1 MKPPNITSPKSVVI
15 TVLSVVLVVSAA
27 VAHAAAQN
35 KPQYTLAEYNAFQ
48 ALNMEK
54 NAAVKI
60 KLLDDFTAKFP
71 NSSLMPEIYAA
82 YYRTYFSLQDY
93 PHTVV
98 YVDKLL
104 AVAHEVGPDNTRLF
118 ALVARATA
126 YAADCD
132 DSVFKTPEAS
142 AKAEDAAA
150 EGLQVLRQLPTPP
163 GVRDEG
169 FASVKTH
176 VEKIFNS
183 SAEIAVS
190 RLKGEPVVC
199 VQPQMDIR

>member
-60 KLLDDFTAKFP
+60 KLWMILPQIWEFLLDARNLCGLLSDVFQLKRL
-71 NSSLMPEIYAA
+71 S
-82 YYRTYFSLQDY
+82 
-93 PHTVV
+93 PHCRSTWTNFWRSPT
-98 YVDKLL
+98 KLVL
-104 AVAHEVGPDNTRLF
+104 IIHACLPSWPVQRHTLRI
-118 ALVARATA
+118 ATIV
-126 YAADCD
+126 C
-132 DSVFKTPEAS
+132 SKRQAS

-163 GVRDEG
+163 G
-169 FASVKTH
+169 A
-176 VEKIFNS
+176 
-183 SAEIAVS
+183 
-190 RLKGEPVVC
+190 
-199 VQPQMDIR
+199 